1 MSRINIKRVIFI
13 CGFIFSL
20 LIFFLPI
27 NGLSP
32 EGKKSIALFILIFSM
47 WVSNIIPL
55 AVTGL
60 LVFVLIPVLGIL
72 SPTSSFSL
80 LGNRAVFFILGAFIL
95 SGGIMKSG
103 LSRRVAM
110 LLIRRFSGNGNKLL
124 IGIFLTSGILS
135 FFMPEHAVA
144 AILFPVI
151 LEIAHNFKIRPGR
164 SKISRYLFLSMAWG
178 CVAGGVGTMLGGARA
193 PLAAGLLYQSFG
205 INIGFIEWAKYSLPV
220 SITILVLFSLYFMFL
235 KNLEGFEVVELLH
248 PDKKLKPIEIK
259 TGVVFL
265 FTLILWVFFNRW
277 IDISVSALI
286 GAVLLFIV
294 GVLKWKEV
302 EEYVNWGIILMYGG
316 AIALG
321 ESLLRTGAADYIARV
336 VLSPFVQTY
345 GTAFVSLVIVTIILT
360 EGMSNVAAASLVLPI
375 GFGVARAYGYNPVL
389 LTLGIGIG
397 AGLAFLLP
405 TGTPPNAIALS
416 SNFHSVGTSIK
427 KGLVIEV
434 ISIVILIIFGLFVW
448 PHMGVGR

>member
-1 MSRINIKRVIFI
+1 MSRIAIKRFIFI
-13 CGFIFSL
+13 CGLTFSFIL
-20 LIFFLPI
+20 LILPLQGI
-27 NGLSP
+27 TP
-32 EGKKSIALFILIFSM
+32 EARKSMALFVLIFSM

-60 LVFVLIPVLGIL
+60 LVFILIPLLGIL
-72 SPTSSFSL
+72 PPTSAFGL

-103 LSRRVAM
+103 LSRRIA
-110 LLIRRFSGNGNKLL
+110 LILIKRFSSSGNRLL
-124 IGIFLTSGILS
+124 VGIFITSGILS

-151 LEIAHNFKIRPGR
+151 LEIAHNFKIRPKG
-164 SKISRYLFLSMAWG
+164 SNISTYLFLSMAWG

-193 PLAAGLLYQSFG
+193 PLAAGLLFQSLD
-205 INIGFIEWAKYSLPV
+205 INISFIEWAKFSLPV
-220 SITILVLFSLYFMFL
+220 SISILVIFSIYFILL
-235 KNLEGFEVVELLH
+235 KNIESFEDVEFIHLNR
-248 PDKKLKPIEIK
+248 KPKTIEIK

-265 FTLILWVFFNRW
+265 ITLILWVFFNRW

-286 GAVLLFIV
+286 GSVLLFIL
-294 GVLKWKEV
+294 GVIRWKEV
-302 EEYVNWGIILMYGG
+302 EDYVNWGIILMYGG

-336 VLSPFVQTY
+336 FLSPFVGTY
-345 GTAFVSLVIVTIILT
+345 RTAFVSLVILTVILT

-375 GFGVARAYGYNPVL
+375 GFGVAQAYGYNPVL
-389 LTLGIGIG
+389 LTLGIGIS

-416 SNFHSVGTSIK
+416 SNFHSLSTSVK
-427 KGLVIEV
+427 KGIIIEV
-434 ISIVILIIFGLFVW
+434 VSICILIIFGLFIW
-448 PHMGVGR
+448 PHMGVGG